1 MLTAKEGSVD
11 LATTR
16 VATRL
21 TLSVY
26 ALGTHTRHAYH
37 MLQAEAMGISA
48 TSATRRLDDGSLL
61 GGFWRGG
68 I

>member
-26 ALGTHTRHAYH
+26 ALGTHTRHACH
-37 MLQAEAMGISA
+37 MLQAEAMGISDQRDSHDSMTGA
-48 TSATRRLDDGSLL
+48 
-61 GGFWRGG
+61 
-68 I
+68 